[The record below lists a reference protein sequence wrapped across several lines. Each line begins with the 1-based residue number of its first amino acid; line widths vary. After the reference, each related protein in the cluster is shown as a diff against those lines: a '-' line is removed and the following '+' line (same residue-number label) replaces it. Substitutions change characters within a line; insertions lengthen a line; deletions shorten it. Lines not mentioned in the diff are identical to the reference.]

1 MIELHAHST
10 ASDGTLDPAQLVA
23 RAVAVGVTTPRI
35 LLRHLLPNALPPLI
49 VSAAFGVGWAILAE
63 ASLSFL
69 GVGLPA
75 PAVSGRDPLVL
86 RQLDR
91 GGVVDRAVPG
101 AGALPDGV
109 RL

>member
-1 MIELHAHST
+1 MKELDYTRA
-10 ASDGTLDPAQLVA
+10 A
-23 RAVAVGVTTPRI
+23 RAMGASTPRI

-75 PAVSGRDPLVL
+75 PGRLVGRHPLV
-86 RQLDR
+86 RGRTGSRRR
-91 GGVVDRAVPG
+91 GGSRSSRG
-101 AGALPDGV
+101 W
-109 RL
+109 RSS